1 MLNVV
6 RAEMTKLR
14 RPSLSISTI
23 VAVAFVTGLVTSL
36 LFLLVDSP
44 EGNGERGVR
53 IGRDVLAL
61 ASGVS
66 LSFSNAAGLLG
77 IVALCIF
84 AAQTAQ
90 EYTYG
95 TLRNLLVR
103 QPSRMK
109 ILLGKLVSM
118 KLFAIAMVTLSALLA
133 VSLSYL
139 FAGVKDIST
148 QAWGTSDAR
157 AELLRTFINVLIATI
172 GYGIFGMILGLLF
185 RSPISAISIGVIW
198 NLIFEGLLSA
208 FVKNIDRYFPGQLVS
223 TVATGGTDR
232 ISYQY
237 ALFTSYSYLLVGL
250 AILARGDGVAGE
262 ARRAAAVRHLVAPQ
276 EFLSRLNGFFHGVII
291 RRHLRRLVRGL
302 ARRGKVSPQRAR
314 CEDRTDPQ
322 GASA

>member
-66 LSFSNAAGLLG
+66 LGFSNAAGLLG

-109 ILLGKLVSM
+109 ILLGKLASM
-118 KLFAIAMVTLSALLA
+118 KIFATKSTNLDFFKNSK
-133 VSLSYL
+133 LSYIVQHVNGSHFKRQYYCML
-139 FAGVKDIST
+139 PLSYC
-148 QAWGTSDAR
+148 
-157 AELLRTFINVLIATI
+157 NVI
-172 GYGIFGMILGLLF
+172 
-185 RSPISAISIGVIW
+185 
-198 NLIFEGLLSA
+198 
-208 FVKNIDRYFPGQLVS
+208 
-223 TVATGGTDR
+223 
-232 ISYQY
+232 
-237 ALFTSYSYLLVGL
+237 
-250 AILARGDGVAGE
+250 
-262 ARRAAAVRHLVAPQ
+262 
-276 EFLSRLNGFFHGVII
+276 
-291 RRHLRRLVRGL
+291 
-302 ARRGKVSPQRAR
+302 
-314 CEDRTDPQ
+314 
-322 GASA
+322 